1 MSATQNL
8 IFGKMNLSMN
18 NVERFMKLF
27 SGLDTAYGTGEGR
40 WIKEA
45 PGVKQYEDHLN
56 GVGPGLGI
64 APLRTDAT
72 VSFAAIDLD
81 EPDFALAFELESLLP
96 GTGWVEKSRS
106 GNAHIFVFFDEP
118 IEAWVPRGIMKE
130 TCAAVGKRHVE
141 VFPKQDK
148 LRIGM
153 VGNYI
158 NLPYH
163 GQHRPVVNPEWG
175 PELGDGTRC
184 FLTLEK
190 FLDAA
195 ENSLST
201 PSDWRKRAKWLGIP
215 SPHEREAESRYEFGT
230 QPYLHQCAEYV
241 IKHRDDN
248 AVMEGH
254 RAVVYFSM
262 SKMLANCAQF
272 DRNEGLAILGLINDE
287 SPDPIP
293 EEELRRIYFNA
304 ERGCF
309 TSTGCDDPLFLPYA
323 DPECPIA
330 FPHTNGGKK

>member
-1 MSATQNL
+1 MSNA
-8 IFGKMNLSMN
+8 
-18 NVERFMKLF
+18 ERFMRLF

-40 WIKEA
+40 WIKE
-45 PGVKQYEDHLN
+45 PPTIKQYEEHLA
-56 GVGPGLGI
+56 GKGPGLGI

-81 EPDFALAFELESLLP
+81 EPDFETARTLAELLP
-96 GTGWVEKSRS
+96 GEAFIEKSRS
-106 GNAHIFVFFDEP
+106 GNAHIFAFFSEP
-118 IEAWVPRGIMKE
+118 IEAWVPRGIMRE
-130 TCAAVGKRHVE
+130 CCAAVGKRHVE

-163 GQHRPVVNPEWG
+163 GGARQILMWNEGRYKSPLRWHSMEMPFES
-175 PELGDGTRC
+175 
-184 FLTLEK
+184 
-190 FLDAA
+190 FLDNA
-195 ENSLST
+195 EETLNK

-215 SPHEREAESRYEFGT
+215 APSDRDENRQEFGT
-230 QPYLHQCAEYV
+230 QPYLHRCAEYL
-241 IKHRDDN
+241 IAHHESN
-248 AVMEGH
+248 PIMEGH
-254 RAVVYFSM
+254 RAVVFFSM

-272 DRNEGLAILGLINDE
+272 DRNESLAILGMLNDE
-287 SPDPIP
+287 SPDPIS

-304 ERGCF
+304 ERGEF

-330 FPHTNGGKK
+330 FPHTNGGKA